1 MTELFL
7 SLGLIA
13 AAIIALFFG
22 IMSFRLNQ
30 DRKKTEREKEDIIA
44 GNQENIEK
52 KESMETGSSSTDFES
67 SINILSEL
75 AKRNSK

>member
-22 IMSFRLNQ
+22 IMSFKLNQ

-75 AKRNSK
+75 AKRDSK